1 MSDAFSK
8 MVAILLAVVMMY
20 IVPVFYM
27 REEAD
32 RLRQTYILETIVSF
46 TDGVRNTG
54 ILGKKD
60 YDVLMD
66 ELGGLNEIYTLELT
80 HCISRMENT
89 TNVSEYYVD
98 RYYNEQI
105 LSVFE
110 TGEDYYLK
118 KADYLKVVVKDRN
131 KDIIAWYGGSVR
143 YEAY

>member
-60 YDVLMD
+60 YDVLID
-66 ELGGLNEIYTLELT
+66 
-80 HCISRMENT
+80 
-89 TNVSEYYVD
+89 
-98 RYYNEQI
+98 
-105 LSVFE
+105 
-110 TGEDYYLK
+110 
-118 KADYLKVVVKDRN
+118 
-131 KDIIAWYGGSVR
+131 
-143 YEAY
+143 

>member
-46 TDGVRNTG
+46 TDGVRSTG

-80 HCISRMENT
+80 HCISRVDNT
-89 TNVSEYYVD
+89 TNVSEYYAD

-110 TGEDYYLK
+110 AGEDYYLK

>member
-46 TDGVRNTG
+46 TDGVRSTG

-80 HCISRMENT
+80 HCISRVDNT
-89 TNVSEYYVD
+89 TNVSEYYAD

-110 TGEDYYLK
+110 AGEDYYLK
-118 KADYLKVVVKDRN
+118 KTDYLKVVVKDRN

>member
-1 MSDAFSK
+1 M
-8 MVAILLAVVMMY
+8 
-20 IVPVFYM
+20 
-27 REEAD
+27 
-32 RLRQTYILETIVSF
+32 
-46 TDGVRNTG
+46 
-54 ILGKKD
+54 
-60 YDVLMD
+60 
-66 ELGGLNEIYTLELT
+66 
-80 HCISRMENT
+80 
-89 TNVSEYYVD
+89 D

>member
-66 ELGGLNEIYTLELT
+66 ELGGLNEIYTVEIT
-80 HCISRMENT
+80 HCISRVDNT

>member
-80 HCISRMENT
+80 HCISRMDNT

-98 RYYNEQI
+98 RYYNEQR

-110 TGEDYYLK
+110 RGEDYYLK
-118 KADYLKVVVKDRN
+118 KADHLKVVVKDRN